1 MASIPGKSACLIDL
15 TERVQENSVRRRQ
28 EYVRSAVAGLRIPE
42 IRAIKGYT
50 YRPVYRWLHAVALA
64 AWHRYWDVKSSEQVS
79 VRSYANNR
87 RG

>member
-1 MASIPGKSACLIDL
+1 MVSIPGKSACLIDL

-28 EYVRSAVAGLRIPE
+28 EYVGSAVAGLRIPE

-50 YRPVYRWLHAVALA
+50 YRPVYRWLDAVAVA
-64 AWHRYWDVKSSEQVS
+64 AWNRCWDVKSSEQVS
-79 VRSYANNR
+79 VRCYANNR